1 MANKIVLKKSSV
13 ASKVPLSTD
22 LEVGEIAVNLTDQKL
37 YSKKSDGTVI
47 LVGSGVSGGG
57 DVVGPASATDN
68 AIARFDS
75 TTGKLIQN
83 STVTIDDNGT
93 LANVN
98 AISLDTTPT
107 TPPTT
112 AGTIY
117 WDEGNGTPSVVLN
130 ASTELQLGQEN
141 IAKVYNGSGATIP
154 NGAVVAVNGAQ
165 GQRPQVTLADADT
178 ESLSAPTLGI
188 ATESIAN
195 GAEGFICTF
204 GLVRGLDTSAFIEGL
219 PIYLSQTAGQFTQT
233 RPSAPAHTVA
243 LGWVI
248 KVNAS
253 SGEVFVNINNGW
265 ELDELHNV
273 LITSPSSGNTLI
285 YDAVANVWKNANIT
299 AGTGISVTNGAG
311 SITVNNTGVTSV
323 SGTGTVNGLTLSG
336 TVTTTGNLTLGGTPS
351 GTWDISVT
359 GNAGTVT
366 NGVYTVGDQTIAGN
380 KTFTGIVNG
389 TFESSNARFKFKAA
403 DADGGNY
410 ALIGLDWGGTVG
422 TYKDFEVYD
431 YVNGRALFRSFGAT
445 RNFEVYGSI
454 SAASLAGGAATGTG
468 ASGTWGISISG
479 NAATI
484 TNQANSATITASTTA
499 GAANTIVRR
508 DGNGYIF
515 NNYFNSTDNSQTGAV
530 TAVMVKAGD
539 NYLRS
544 GTAAAVASFL
554 SGQSMNISGSASN
567 NLLLSGGTMTGLLA
581 TVTNNATF
589 TGANDSTFSVRGN
602 TSYAA
607 SMSFHRTGAYAVN
620 LGLDTDNV
628 FKLGGWSAG
637 GVPHYWDMSG
647 NAWAT
652 ASMRSPIFYDS
663 NDTGYYIDPNTTA
676 TAARLRGQI
685 LIGPNTSDRYLRIGG
700 NGGAVDY
707 ATVSTSNGNLHIDCQ
722 SGYGLYLN
730 YYNSNPIEA
739 VNLRS
744 NIYYDRD
751 NTGYFLDPAANSS
764 IRTVG
769 DWRADSSAWTG
780 EFAGK
785 IQYHASNW
793 YLQFAGELIG
803 RNSGGGNVFSVN
815 TAGVASA
822 SGDMRAPIFYDNN
835 DTAWYCDP
843 NNTSRFN
850 VLTVPSS
857 VGSGTFPISVN
868 SVDRG
873 IIFGNSSG
881 SGISCYFTV
890 NSGGTV
896 SGSIIASGGSTTYN
910 TSSDYR
916 MKENVQPIDKE
927 AALAKI
933 MSVQPVTFNWIQE
946 HGGDAALG
954 FIAHI
959 LQQSAPECV
968 HGEKDAVNENGTIK
982 PQGVDASK
990 LIPSICAAMQKQQEL
1005 IEQLMAQVAAL
1016 KGN

>member
-57 DVVGPASATDN
+57 DVIGPASATDN

-83 STVTIDDNGT
+83 STVTLDDNGT

-112 AGTIY
+112 AGSIY
-117 WDEGNGTPSVVLN
+117 WDAGNGTPNVVLN
-130 ASTELQLGQEN
+130 NNVELQLGQEN

-165 GQRPQVTLADADT
+165 GQRPQVTLADADS
-178 ESLSAPTLGI
+178 EALSAPTLGI

-204 GLVRGLDTSAFIEGL
+204 GLVRGVDTSGFTEGL

-285 YDAVANVWKNANIT
+285 YDATANVWKNANIT

-336 TVTTTGNLTLGGTPS
+336 TVTTTGSLTLGGTPS
-351 GTWDISVT
+351 GTWGISVT

-410 ALIGLDWGGTVG
+410 ALIGLDWGGTAG

-468 ASGTWGISISG
+468 ASGTWNINITGNSNNITQYTVNQSVGTG
-479 NAATI
+479 NAPTFDSVI
-484 TNQANSATITASTTA
+484 TTNNGNGTNFRIGDDVWIGDCNT
-499 GAANTIVRR
+499 ANTFRVRGIG
-508 DGNGYIF
+508 DANQGYIAF
-515 NNYFNSTDNSQTGAV
+515 GSNLTTLGRNGTGA
-530 TAVMVKAGD
+530 
-539 NYLRS
+539 L
-544 GTAAAVASFL
+544 
-554 SGQSMNISGSASN
+554 IW
-567 NLLLSGGTMTGLLA
+567 GGT
-581 TVTNNATF
+581 F
-589 TGANDSTFSVRGN
+589 
-602 TSYAA
+602 
-607 SMSFHRTGAYAVN
+607 
-620 LGLDTDNV
+620 
-628 FKLGGWSAG
+628 
-637 GVPHYWDMSG
+637 
-647 NAWAT
+647 
-652 ASMRSPIFYDS
+652 
-663 NDTGYYIDPNTTA
+663 
-676 TAARLRGQI
+676 
-685 LIGPNTSDRYLRIGG
+685 IGSSDI
-700 NGGAVDY
+700 
-707 ATVSTSNGNLHIDCQ
+707 
-722 SGYGLYLN
+722 
-730 YYNSNPIEA
+730 
-739 VNLRS
+739 
-744 NIYYDRD
+744 
-751 NTGYFLDPAANSS
+751 
-764 IRTVG
+764 
-769 DWRADSSAWTG
+769 
-780 EFAGK
+780 
-785 IQYHASNW
+785 
-793 YLQFAGELIG
+793 
-803 RNSGGGNVFSVN
+803 
-815 TAGVASA
+815 
-822 SGDMRAPIFYDNN
+822 RAPIFYDSN

-896 SGSIIASGGSTTYN
+896 SGSIVASGGSTTYN

-968 HGEKDAVNENGTIK
+968 HGEKDAVNEDGTIK